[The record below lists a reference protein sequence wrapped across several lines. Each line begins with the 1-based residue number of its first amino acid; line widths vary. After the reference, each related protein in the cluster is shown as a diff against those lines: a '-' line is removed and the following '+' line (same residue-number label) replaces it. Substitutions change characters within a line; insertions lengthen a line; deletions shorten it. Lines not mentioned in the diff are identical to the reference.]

1 MPFRRVYRRAPAAPN
16 FAHVPTMNHRA
27 SETSWSKI
35 WRNIDAYD
43 FRYGFCRER
52 VTLFIQAEA
61 ISARDVNGVALRCK
75 PQPLD

>member
-16 FAHVPTMNHRA
+16 FAHA